1 MSTFVSTIN
10 MTRPLA
16 KERSA
21 SNSTTIPKRKRDSS
35 TDKLVIKEEIFCF
48 LKYYVTQ
55 GTALLY

>member
-1 MSTFVSTIN
+1 MPTFVSTIK

-16 KERSA
+16 KETSV
-21 SNSTTIPKRKRDSS
+21 SNFTTIPKRNRDSS

-48 LKYYVTQ
+48 LRCYATQ